1 MKYTYSLPKMND
13 SSSADAIT
21 ALKDGTMQLLFQHIH
36 SSWLLDS
43 MFLFALSPLGAV
55 GFVLNMI
62 GFATLGKICER
73 TSKPIYQ
80 YLRIHSLNSALG
92 LIVPTFS
99 FVSFAPHYFSFALD
113 WQARVYRCVI
123 MSAASTLYLFRNVLD
138 VVIALERLSLLV
150 VWLRPFTTKSPYLVS
165 LVLFLV
171 CSLVN
176 SPTYFIAQP
185 KSDADFYN
193 VTVLAITNSY
203 CTYHAFFRTTIGKTI
218 TFGVFVVRDLLTI
231 VAELAFS
238 VIAVR
243 QLHDFRIIYRASNFE
258 ADARIA
264 ESESQLVVITV
275 HILIVSVVGHIVIF
289 LCYVSFALGLENVF
303 DGWLTFLSMLSVA
316 VSACLNF
323 FIIFFHSRVFREN
336 FRLLVRRKRR

>member
-1 MKYTYSLPKMND
+1 MNTNSSDVDVALSLSP
-13 SSSADAIT
+13 AH
-21 ALKDGTMQLLFQHIH
+21 MQLLFKHIH
-36 SSWLLDS
+36 SSWLIDS
-43 MFLFALSPLGAV
+43 MFLFVLSPLGAA
-55 GFVLNMI
+55 GFVLNTLA
-62 GFATLGKICER
+62 FATLSLICER

-171 CSLVN
+171 CSLLN
-176 SPTYFIAQP
+176 SPTYFIAQA

-193 VTVLAITNSY
+193 IAKSAVTSNY
-203 CTYHAFFRTTIGKTI
+203 CNKQLFFRTPIGASI
-218 TFGVFVVRDLLTI
+218 TFAVFIVRDLLTI
-231 VAELAFS
+231 IAEIVFSALTVQQLRSFRVNSHQRVTNIRVARLVES
-238 VIAVR
+238 ER
-243 QLHDFRIIYRASNFE
+243 QLI
-258 ADARIA
+258 
-264 ESESQLVVITV
+264 VITV
-275 HILIVSVVGHIVIF
+275 YILIVSVAGHIVVF
-289 LCYVSFALGLENVF
+289 LCYVSFALGLERVF
-303 DGWLTFLSMLSVA
+303 DGWLNFLAMLSVVA
-316 VSACLNF
+316 SACLNF
-323 FIIFFHSRVFREN
+323 FIIFFHSRVFRES
-336 FRLLVRRKRR
+336 FRRLTGLNSRR